1 MAALIPGDT
10 VVADAADAA
19 ALAAAHAGVV
29 VRELD
34 AVAEQADGIRL
45 LSDIW
50 KRSAQNPPVPPELL
64 RALSKAGSYVGG
76 AFVDDRLV
84 GVAIAFHADPERRAL
99 HSHIAGISPE
109 HAGRAVGF
117 ALKQHQRAWALARGI
132 DVIEWTFDP
141 LVARNAHFNIT
152 KLGAEPVEY
161 LANFYG
167 AMADGVN
174 GGDETDRLL
183 IRWSLRSD
191 DAVACATGVRRPAVE
206 RSPSDTVVAVPADIE
221 GLRRTDPAGAR
232 QWRLHVRE
240 HLTTLFDAGGRII
253 GFDRDEGYLVRS
265 GEDQR

>member
-1 MAALIPGDT
+1 MAGLIRGDT
-10 VVADAADAA
+10 VVAEAADAA
-19 ALAAAHAGVV
+19 ALAASRSGVV

-64 RALSKAGSYVGG
+64 RALSKAGNYVGG
-76 AFVDDRLV
+76 AFADDRLV

-99 HSHIAGISPE
+99 HSHIAGIAPE

-167 AMADGVN
+167 AIADGVN
-174 GGDETDRLL
+174 GDDETDRLL
-183 IRWSLRSD
+183 IRWNLRGDDAVTCATGARRPAPERRSD
-191 DAVACATGVRRPAVE
+191 DAT
-206 RSPSDTVVAVPADIE
+206 VAVPADVE
-221 GLRRTDPAGAR
+221 ALRRTDPASAR
-232 QWRLHVRE
+232 TWRLGVRD
-240 HLTTLFDAGGRII
+240 HLTTLLDAGGRII

-265 GEDQR
+265 GEDPR